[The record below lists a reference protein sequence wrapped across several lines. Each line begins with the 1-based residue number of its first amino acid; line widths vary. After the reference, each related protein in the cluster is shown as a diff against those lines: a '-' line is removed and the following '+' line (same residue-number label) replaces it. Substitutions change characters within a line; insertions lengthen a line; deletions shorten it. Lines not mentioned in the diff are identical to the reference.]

1 MSTYVQHI
9 MYTTDIQKEILEERD
24 LREQSDEAHVQD
36 NTKCLAEGAEG
47 NVRLKVDL
55 CVEVE

>member
-1 MSTYVQHI
+1 